1 MFALCKIGSYLYS
14 DKRQFSRVFA
24 NIKGISMT
32 DGVDLESLE
41 QLKELMGD
49 KFPQLVETYTRN
61 AQNYVSKILEGHET
75 QNFQQVVEAAHPL
88 KSSSG
93 NLCLMDFSKRAEAV
107 EAEAKKLVAGEGDK
121 AALDALIDGF
131 EALFVSG
138 AAALKTQI

>member
-1 MFALCKIGSYLYS
+1 
-14 DKRQFSRVFA
+14 
-24 NIKGISMT
+24 MT

-61 AQNYVSKILEGHET
+61 AQNYVSKIVEGHE
-75 QNFQQVVEAAHPL
+75 NADYHMVVEAAHPL

-93 NLCLMDFSKRAEAV
+93 NLCLVDFSKRAEDI

-131 EALFVSG
+131 EALFTAG
-138 AAALKTQI
+138 AAVLKTQV